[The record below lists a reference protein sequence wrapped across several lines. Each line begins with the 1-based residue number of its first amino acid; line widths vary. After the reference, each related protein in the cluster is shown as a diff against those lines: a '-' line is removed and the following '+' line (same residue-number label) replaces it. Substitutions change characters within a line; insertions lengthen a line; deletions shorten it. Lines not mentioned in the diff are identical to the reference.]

1 MFEVIFFKLP
11 SRCPKKVHQL
21 HILCTTWHT
30 FFPFEKCIKPLDF
43 SIMSDKKRH
52 RNSSR
57 ATADRNEKSRD
68 NNVQMR
74 CLLRSNANLMNAIH
88 LIVAGSALLV
98 AQAAWLLLLLL
109 TQLFK
114 LRRFRHHFHGEE
126 EREKTK
132 SSTLSSQVLVHSWNS
147 YERSD
152 DWQAP
157 PSPPF
162 LIPNS

>member
-1 MFEVIFFKLP
+1 MKSSFSNCHLGALK
-11 SRCPKKVHQL
+11 RCISCTFYARRPG
-21 HILCTTWHT
+21 IL

-98 AQAAWLLLLLL
+98 AQAAWLLLLL

-132 SSTLSSQVLVHSWNS
+132 SSTLSSQVLVHSWNEEKRWLTGTAVAAIS
-147 YERSD
+147 HS
-152 DWQAP
+152 
-157 PSPPF
+157 
-162 LIPNS
+162 